1 MTKSPLAVGSEP
13 VIKKPLHTL
22 LLLRALRHRV
32 REVVPVDGDG
42 AAGAEDAVGL
52 GVEGAEVLEPVG
64 GLARG
69 HEVDAAVAQVQFGVT
84 ADPE

>member
-1 MTKSPLAVGSEP
+1 MLNKPVNSSCLLLPLAPS
-13 VIKKPLHTL
+13 
-22 LLLRALRHRV
+22 HRV